1 MECLNSTFTTFPDE
15 NLVQGGNAGA
25 MSRERS
31 FQIKQYSTSFSVSVD
46 DITCSTQF
54 CVQDTFQVFHG
65 GNSWDCL
72 GFGWVMGRKAVSVKI
87 VGVYN
92 GELLA
97 FDGVGV

>member
-1 MECLNSTFTTFPDE
+1 MKILCK
-15 NLVQGGNAGA
+15 GGNAGA
-25 MSRERS
+25 KGRERS

-54 CVQDTFQVFHG
+54 CVQDYSQVFHG

-72 GFGWVMGRKAVSVKI
+72 GFGWVMGRKIVSVKI
-87 VGVYN
+87 GGVSN
-92 GELLA
+92 GEVLA